1 MGAIKLR
8 SYKNL
13 HIPDKRH
20 LLPKL
25 LHSPKKR
32 MIHPLSAG
40 NLAVVLRKLDFLEN
54 KQEK

>member
-1 MGAIKLR
+1 MILAMGAIKLC

-13 HIPDKRH
+13 RIPGKRH

-32 MIHPLSAG
+32 MIHPLSTG
-40 NLAVVLRKLDFLEN
+40 NLAVVLGKLDF
-54 KQEK
+54 